1 MLLGMLKQVLILYHM
16 RMNSIIEKHLTELV
30 ALCRKYKVERIYA
43 FGSVVSGKFDKES
56 SDIDLIVELA
66 PMPPLEKG
74 EKLLSLWN
82 DLENLFKRKVDLLT
96 DKPIQN
102 PYLKKSIEATKQLI
116 YEREG
121 EKISI

>member
-1 MLLGMLKQVLILYHM
+1 MFLILYNM
-16 RMNSIIEKHLTELV
+16 RIDPIIEKHFAQLV
-30 ALCRKYKVERIYA
+30 TLCKKYKVQRVYA
-43 FGSVVSGKFDKES
+43 FGSVVSGGFDKES

-66 PMPPLEKG
+66 PMAPLEKG

-82 DLENLFKRKVDLLT
+82 DLERLFNREVDLFT

-116 YEREG
+116 YESQS
-121 EKISI
+121 EKISV